1 MMKKATIIIF
11 TAITLFGCSGL
22 QKKFPKRNLFVI
34 EAGSMKSEPYK
45 SKNSSKIK
53 RLDETGGKTG
63 LIVRQFTILPEFD
76 SNYFIYR
83 ISQNQYI
90 YDYYNNFLVS
100 PSSIITDD
108 IGRILYASSYFQR
121 VKPNEPE
128 DIKYRL
134 WGSILDLYG
143 DMQNKN
149 NPEAVMTIRLVLEKN
164 TETGFKSV
172 INKIYPAEVLFT
184 QGGARGLVDAW
195 GKCLKRIMSDFYKDF
210 INSTGKGIHGERFG
224 YNSINSRGACVFR
237 VCNIGKAR

>member
-11 TAITLFGCSGL
+11 TAIALFGCSGL
-22 QKKFPKRNLFVI
+22 EKKFPKRNLFVI
-34 EAGSMKSEPYK
+34 EAGSIKSEPYK
-45 SKNSSKIK
+45 SINSSKIK
-53 RLDETGGKTG
+53 ELDKTGGKTG

-90 YDYYNNFLVS
+90 YDYYNNFIIS

-108 IGRILYASSYFQR
+108 IGRILYDSPYFKR
-121 VKPNEPE
+121 VEPNESE

-134 WGSILDLYG
+134 WGSIIDLYG

-164 TETGFKSV
+164 IGIGFKSV
-172 INKIYPAEVLFT
+172 INKVYPAKVIFA
-184 QGGARGLVDAW
+184 QGGAKGLVDAW
-195 GKCLKRIMSDFYKDF
+195 GECLKRIMSNFYKDF
-210 INSTGKGIHGERFG
+210 INSTGKGIHGKRFG
-224 YNSINSRGACVFR
+224 YNSINSRRACVF
-237 VCNIGKAR
+237 